1 MSTSIPNIP
10 FRILI
15 HRGIRYLLVTN
26 GFRFVQLIVVLAILS
41 FLLTGNRLAAID
53 RLGNRADI
61 VASIIVT
68 ILVLAVLQTLN
79 HRVMR
84 IIDRHFFREPYNA
97 QRILIE
103 VNEAIL
109 GNSQTRQLLEIVG
122 TKIKHAVH
130 PENVT
135 IFLEGEVIDEYV
147 AAFSMNAAEGVS
159 ASPET
164 LSRLVLRFDDSVA
177 DAVRQAK
184 QLSYVDVA
192 KVQQTDLTGI
202 VENRNILGV
211 VRSVLLIPIASNGR
225 LHGLLS
231 LGRRL
236 SNLPYTTEDKRLLL
250 VIASQVAR
258 FIENMKMINRINEDR
273 RSVRELEMAAEVQR
287 RLFPPSEFEDESL
300 EIYGA
305 TLPALGVGGD
315 YFDYFEMDGRRTGLA
330 IADVAGKGIA
340 AALLMSTVQASL
352 RCQLVS
358 STRPLSQV
366 VSSMNRLLRQSTGD
380 AGYATFFLAEFDK
393 VTKRLTYVNAGH
405 NPPMWVREQ
414 PAVAAYDASPAANL
428 KFMRSPVEVGVVT
441 QEKPVV
447 RLLPTGGPIIGTF
460 LNEPYEEEV
469 VEMESGDIVVA
480 YTDGVTEAL
489 NAKGMEFGE
498 ERLRSVVINAVH
510 QPARDIA
517 KQIITTVSQWQ
528 GQEPQ
533 HDDITLIVARVK

>member
-1 MSTSIPNIP
+1 MSTSIPKIP
-10 FRILI
+10 FKILI
-15 HRGIRYLLVTN
+15 HRGIRYVLVTN
-26 GFRFVQLIVVLAILS
+26 TFRFVQLVVVLAILS

-68 ILVLAVLQTLN
+68 LVTLVVLQAVN

-84 IIDRHFFREPYNA
+84 SIDRHFYREPYNA

-109 GNSQTRQLLEIVG
+109 GNSQTRQLVELVG
-122 TKIKHAVH
+122 NKIKNAVH

-135 IFLEGEVIDEYV
+135 IFVEGERADEYV
-147 AAFSMNAAEGVS
+147 ATFSVDASEAVS
-159 ASPET
+159 ASPGK
-164 LSRLVLRFDDSVA
+164 LNSLLLRFGADIADALRQTKQIDSV
-177 DAVRQAK
+177 D
-184 QLSYVDVA
+184 VDEL
-192 KVQQTDLTGI
+192 QPSDLTSV
-202 VENRNILGV
+202 VENRNTLRAIH
-211 VRSVLLIPIASNGR
+211 SVLLIPIASNGR
-225 LHGLLS
+225 LHGLVS

-236 SNLPYTTEDKRLLL
+236 SNLAYTTEDKRLLL

-258 FIENMKMINRINEDR
+258 FMENMKLINHIAEER
-273 RSVRELEMAAEVQR
+273 RSARELEMAAEVQR
-287 RLFPPSEFEDESL
+287 RLFPPSEFEDETL

-358 STRPLSQV
+358 STKPLSQV

-393 VTKRLTYVNAGH
+393 ATKRLTYVNAGH
-405 NPPMWVREQ
+405 NPPMLIREQ
-414 PAVAAYDASPAANL
+414 HAIAAYDMSPTSNL
-428 KFMRSPVEVGVVT
+428 KFIRSGVEVGVVT
-441 QEKPVV
+441 HEKPVV

-460 LNEPYEEEV
+460 LNEPYEQET
-469 VEMESGDIVVA
+469 VEMQAGDIVVA

-489 NAKGMEFGE
+489 NSNGVEFGE
-498 ERLRSVVINAVH
+498 ERLRSAAIKALH
-510 QPARDIA
+510 QPAREVA
-517 KQIITTVSQWQ
+517 KQIIAKVSEWQ
-528 GQEPQ
+528 DRTPQ